1 MYNLIYTQKEY
12 RIGDM
17 FDRFGRNSLYQRD
30 VFEYNLVSINDIKP
44 NQDKNIIIG
53 DDLHHL
59 IKNSKKIRKLM
70 SKKNFV
76 IVSPFERGAL
86 HDLWFNHFVKNIHSN
101 LFPQRQVYMVSYDVN
116 SKETFEQW
124 KKRKK
129 IYNLIYNLFIWTH
142 SYFKISMYSSK
153 MNR

>member
-53 DDLHHL
+53 DD
-59 IKNSKKIRKLM
+59 
-70 SKKNFV
+70 V
-76 IVSPFERGAL
+76 P
-86 HDLWFNHFVKNIHSN
+86 
-101 LFPQRQVYMVSYDVN
+101 
-116 SKETFEQW
+116 
-124 KKRKK
+124 
-129 IYNLIYNLFIWTH
+129 NLIRLSLIH
-142 SYFKISMYSSK
+142 I
-153 MNR
+153 